1 MKKLFTFLLILPFLL
16 ACQNNNNT
24 SKQMKIRGFVDT
36 VGFAHKA
43 GQLDS
48 VLTRIDRL
56 FAQEIKHIKDSL
68 GITDQ
73 TTWKVAISPHDD
85 HAYASYLYPLLLKNI
100 KAKKLIIFG
109 VAHKAWKLDL
119 QDSLIFGTFD
129 YWKGALGNVKISP
142 LRNEIISL
150 LPQSDYMV
158 NDSMVAIEHSIEAFL
173 PFLQKFVG
181 PDIEIVPIL
190 VPYMSFDRMQEI
202 APHLANAI
210 ATVMKKHNLK
220 WGIDLAIII
229 STDAVHY
236 GDQDWGGENFA
247 YYGADSTGYEKAVE
261 HEHEIISTLTAELSP
276 EKIKRFTQYTVQ
288 DTNYKEYK
296 WTWCGRYSVP
306 MGLLTAYYLSQMLNE
321 PLHGTLLEYATS
333 IDHATLKVD
342 DIGMGTTAPANIHHW
357 VGYAAIGYK

>member
-1 MKKLFTFLLILPFLL
+1 MKKLGIVLIVLSLLI
-16 ACQNNNNT
+16 ACQNKT
-24 SKQMKIRGFVDT
+24 TKTMKIRNFVDT

-43 GQLDS
+43 SQVDTLL
-48 VLTRIDRL
+48 VRIDKMFGDR
-56 FAQEIKHIKDSL
+56 IKHIRDSL
-68 GITDQ
+68 GITPQ

-85 HAYASYLYPLLLKNI
+85 HAYASYLYPLLLQNI

-109 VAHKAWKLDL
+109 VAHKAWKLKL

-129 YWKGALGNVKISP
+129 YWKGAFGNVKISP
-142 LRNEIISL
+142 LRNEIMSL
-150 LPQSDYMV
+150 LPKKDYMV
-158 NDSMVAIEHSIEAFL
+158 NDSMMAIEHSIEAFL

-190 VPYMSFDRMQEI
+190 VPYMSYDRMQEI
-202 APHLANAI
+202 APDLANAI
-210 ATVMKKHNLK
+210 ATVMKKHNLQ
-220 WGIDLAIII
+220 WGKDLAIII

-236 GDQDWGGENFA
+236 GDQDWGGNNFA
-247 YYGADSTGYEKAVE
+247 YYGADSAGYEKAVA
-261 HEHEIISTLTAELSP
+261 HEHEIIATLTGQISP
-276 EKIKRFTQYTVQ
+276 EKVKQFTHYTVQ

-306 MGLLTAYYLSQMLNE
+306 MGILTAYYLSKDLGQ
-321 PLHGTLLEYATS
+321 PIQGTLLDYATS
-333 IDHATLKVD
+333 ISHPTVKVE